1 MTKRKEPLNNSK
13 MNKLLYSLF
22 AVLAL
27 SLTFVAC
34 SDDDDDDSLSTDVT
48 PEIAAAGVY
57 SGTWTRIYSGDTLT
71 AEGTM
76 TVTAT
81 DSAYCADFAYYCA
94 DFDLD
99 VSSVANISY
108 AGSTTKFYYVNASSD
123 GNGLG
128 ANFAGKII
136 DGEATAMFT
145 ITQKVGRTSYSYA
158 YTFAG
163 SLE

>member
-1 MTKRKEPLNNSK
+1 MKKYI
-13 MNKLLYSLF
+13 YSLF

-34 SDDDDDDSLSTDVT
+34 SDDDDEGYTSDGH

-81 DSAYCADFAYYCA
+81 DSAYCADIAYYCG
-94 DFDLD
+94 DFSLD
-99 VSSVANISY
+99 VASVANITY
-108 AGSTTKFYYVNASSD
+108 AGSSTKFYYGNAASD
-123 GNGLG
+123 ANGLG
-128 ANFAGKII
+128 ANFAGKITE
-136 DGEATAMFT
+136 GTATAMFT
-145 ITQKVGRTSYSYA
+145 ITQKVGRKEYVYA
-158 YTFAG
+158 YTFEG
-163 SLE
+163 TKE